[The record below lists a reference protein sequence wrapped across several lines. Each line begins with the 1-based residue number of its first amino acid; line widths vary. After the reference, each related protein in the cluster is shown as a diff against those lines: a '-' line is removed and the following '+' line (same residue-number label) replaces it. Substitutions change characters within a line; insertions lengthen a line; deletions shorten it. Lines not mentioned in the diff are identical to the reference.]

1 MIMAASIVLRIRLGP
16 LVSFE
21 IEGDNC
27 DEITRA
33 LEGFDKLN
41 QRLDDMCSDLAERVY
56 PEGMEPDEGQKQEVQ
71 K

>member
-1 MIMAASIVLRIRLGP
+1 MAASILLRIRLGP

-27 DEITRA
+27 EEITQA

-56 PEGMEPDEGQKQEVQ
+56 PGGLETEEEKRQEVQ